1 MPTRR
6 YDDVRKDIAA
16 GKTASVYLLVGD
28 DERALSVLAN
38 EFTSLVEEDLRAF
51 NHDRFH
57 ATDKGVT
64 PEAVVEAART
74 LPMMAPRRL
83 VVVTRAE
90 RWLKP
95 ARAATEEERGAEMG
109 ALEQY
114 VAGPVPE
121 TTLVLVAA
129 DVDKTRRLTK
139 ALYKQA
145 TVVEAWGF
153 KSDRE
158 IRGGE
163 LGQIIRQAQ
172 DWVQREAKAA
182 GRVVDPDAARLLAE
196 RAGADMTRL
205 RADVDRLLAFAGERT
220 RLTRE
225 DAEQIASGKTSQDRW
240 AVPNAIE
247 RGDAATALREL
258 ALALDAGVVPYL
270 MLGQL
275 AWVARDRLVRAN
287 PSAARDAIGA
297 VFRTDQAIKSS
308 GGDPRVLLERLV
320 VELCQAR
327 LRQGSGGQAT
337 RRRS

>member
-6 YDDVRKDIAA
+6 YDDVRKDISA
-16 GKTASVYLLVGD
+16 GKPAPVYLLVGD

-38 EFTSLVEEDLRAF
+38 EFTSLVEDDLRAF

-64 PEAVVEAART
+64 PESVVEAART
-74 LPMMAPRRL
+74 MPMMAPRRI

-90 RWLKP
+90 KWLKP
-95 ARAATEEERGAEMG
+95 VRAGAEDERTTEMG

-182 GRVVDPDAARLLAE
+182 GRTVDPDAARLLAE

-225 DAEQIASGKTSQDRW
+225 DAEEIASDKTSQDRW

-275 AWVARDRLVRAN
+275 AWVARDRLARAN

-320 VELCQAR
+320 VELCQAS
-327 LRQGSGGQAT
+327 SGGQAT
-337 RRRS
+337 RRRF